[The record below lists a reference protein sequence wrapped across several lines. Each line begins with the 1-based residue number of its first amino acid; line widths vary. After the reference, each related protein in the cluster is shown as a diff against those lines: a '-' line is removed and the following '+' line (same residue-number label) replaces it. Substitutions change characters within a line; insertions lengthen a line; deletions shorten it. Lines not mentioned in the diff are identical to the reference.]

1 MKNLLQLWFTYS
13 SLNLSLE
20 AKLRTTTYVLWVL
33 ERRVMQNL
41 RSRML
46 GLWFQFSTLPVP
58 LLLSI
63 RAQCQTWVS
72 SLLEAMRMNT

>member
-13 SLNLSLE
+13 GLNLSLE

-46 GLWFQFSTLPVP
+46 GLWFQFNTIPAP

-63 RAQCQTWVS
+63 RAPVS
-72 SLLEAMRMNT
+72 NLGKLTA

>member
-13 SLNLSLE
+13 GLNLSLE

-46 GLWFQFSTLPVP
+46 GLWFQFSTVPVP

-63 RAQCQTWVS
+63 RAPVS
-72 SLLEAMRMNT
+72 NLGELTA